1 MCVYRIYPQT
11 LYFGTNGKTA
21 FAFKR
26 SRGKIPRG
34 ANNPLA
40 AEYASNARITL
51 QRLRLRLRLW
61 INKKETVGQ
70 QLYFLIGPEMQ
81 TQTQSLE

>member
-40 AEYASNARITL
+40 AEYGSNARITL

-61 INKKETVGQ
+61 IDKKETVGQ
-70 QLYFLIGPEMQ
+70 QLLSGPEMQ